1 MRIRPRHRAHTLTTA
16 STGALYPCQAEPGLG
31 GRGVY
36 VGRDVSGGGA
46 FCFDAWE
53 AYDAGHITGRGTI
66 LAGALGKRKSTLAK
80 SLIYRSV
87 PFGRQAWVVDVKG
100 EYERLC
106 AAVGG
111 SFISLEPGGSVR
123 LNPLETRF
131 GDPQRPRH
139 RIRAD
144 QLDLLSSIVEAS
156 FRQADRVLR
165 PEEHTAIEVALDE
178 ATAQAGGQPTLRDM
192 VQVLL
197 HPTADMAAAAC
208 ADRPTLEAWSRD
220 IGHQLRRLVTG
231 DLGGMFD
238 GHTSG
243 TIDLSAPVVAFD
255 VHRMQSSDA
264 LPILMTC
271 AMSWLTAALA
281 RRDGTRRMLVLDE
294 AWKLMERPGLL
305 RYWQAAWKLCRHYD
319 TQPIA
324 IVHRLSDL
332 TKAADQQSE
341 AGRLAAGLLAD
352 SEIRIVY
359 GQTSTEIDDIRRP
372 LNLTPREALDI
383 DDAPPGRGLWHVGRR
398 RFLVDH
404 RVTDEE
410 RAIVDT
416 EIRRR
421 AA

>member
-66 LAGALGKRKSTLAK
+66 LAGALGKRKSSLTK

-178 ATAQAGGQPTLRDM
+178 ATAQAGGQPTLHDM

-197 HPTADMAAAAC
+197 HPTAEMAVAAC

-305 RYWQAAWKLCRHYD
+305 RYWQAAWKL
-319 TQPIA
+319 P
-324 IVHRLSDL
+324 
-332 TKAADQQSE
+332 AALRYQ
-341 AGRLAAGLLAD
+341 
-352 SEIRIVY
+352 
-359 GQTSTEIDDIRRP
+359 
-372 LNLTPREALDI
+372 
-383 DDAPPGRGLWHVGRR
+383 PGRPGSRVSRRCLHRVRNRCRRTARRATTTASSLEVTRPTDSSPSGRR
-398 RFLVDH
+398 LPPPKPTISDSLGNRRGRAFRPSSSSIRSLASYTRPRTVLAMEH
-404 RVTDEE
+404 RC
-410 RAIVDT
+410 
-416 EIRRR
+416 
-421 AA
+421 